1 MLAEERRQR
10 ILEIIARDGKVIAK
24 DLAAKFEMSL
34 DSIRRDLSIMEEQGL
49 LQKTYGGAILPEPTP
64 KVRTMSQPDAIRYG
78 AGAPHENAIS
88 KLAASCIKKNDTVF
102 IGGAGIHYGMMKYL
116 PTDFPYTIITNS
128 LKIAE
133 HIRTRENISSYLIGG
148 KLRGVS
154 SGSMIDCLAME
165 MMRKFSLDICFLT
178 GGGINVK
185 GISTSTPEA
194 AAFAQTVSSVAK
206 KVVCLAPHE
215 KIGIEM
221 FMQSVPIED
230 IDIFITDLGA
240 QEKTIQEIKEK
251 RLKVIFADLH

>member
-64 KVRTMSQPDAIRYG
+64 NVRTMPQPDAIRYG

-148 KLRGVS
+148 KLRGAS

-215 KIGIEM
+215 KIGIEL

-230 IDIFITDLGA
+230 IDILITDLGA

>member
-194 AAFAQTVSSVAK
+194 AAFAQTVSSVAH

-215 KIGIEM
+215 KIGLEM
-221 FMQSVPIED
+221 FMQSIPMEE
-230 IDIFITDLGA
+230 IDILITDLGA
-240 QEKTIQEIKEK
+240 PEKIIQEIKKK
-251 RLKVIFADLH
+251 RTQIIFADLH